1 MNTRSSTIT
10 LPFRNRSEAGRML
23 ASRLADYCGRPDVI
37 VLGLPRGGVPVA
49 YEVAQE
55 LVLPSMST
63 SCESSAFPAMRNR
76 RWGPWTAVAFAF
88 STAAWSMRW

>member
-55 LVLPSMST
+55 LVLLWCRGPMSM
-63 SCESSAFPAMRNR
+63 AAVF
-76 RWGPWTAVAFAF
+76 GPPPGPPGTTA
-88 STAAWSMRW
+88 